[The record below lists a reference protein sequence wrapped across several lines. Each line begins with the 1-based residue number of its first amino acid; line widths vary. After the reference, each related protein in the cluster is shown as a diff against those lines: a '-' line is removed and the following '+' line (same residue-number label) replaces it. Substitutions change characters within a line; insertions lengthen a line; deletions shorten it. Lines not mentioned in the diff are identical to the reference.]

1 MKLCKYEWRIIENTE
16 IVPYYFVVFHRL
28 RPLNTEAVFVPNE
41 TRKRSL
47 QNSNINFLRAL

>member
-41 TRKRSL
+41 PRKRSL